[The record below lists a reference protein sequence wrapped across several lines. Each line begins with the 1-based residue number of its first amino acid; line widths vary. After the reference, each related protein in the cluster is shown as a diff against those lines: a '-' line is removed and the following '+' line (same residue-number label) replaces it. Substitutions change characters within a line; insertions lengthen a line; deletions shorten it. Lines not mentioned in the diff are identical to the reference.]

1 MVAACGLRPRFGS
14 AEDRPCGLSCTALEH
29 CPTPG
34 RTVLKDSGG
43 SQLLCSPH
51 LMQATWLAV
60 LREPPTPL
68 SLCVGCGLVSEA
80 LESIWASPSAQP
92 VAGL

>member
-1 MVAACGLRPRFGS
+1 MASGPASDLLRTVHVGS
-14 AEDRPCGLSCTALEH
+14 AAQPWSTAQHLA
-29 CPTPG
+29 G
-34 RTVLKDSGG
+34 TVLKDSGG